1 MRMWRFL
8 FRVALGVAVAI
19 PALVPTC
26 LQAHAVPSTEIVASF
41 KNDRS
46 YTLTINLDPR
56 SFLAT
61 DPTTLPPV
69 PGSWYR
75 DQSKE
80 QITATHAKAREYL
93 AQVLSLIFSGKKNEF
108 SATELVAIDGNDN
121 TPFKADTPEIH
132 LLATLRGTLPVAASD
147 FQIAYDKAATTSL
160 ILLIEHEGE
169 TERRPQVIFPG
180 EASRAVKLAI
190 VAPPLPPPPLPPKS
204 DDFLL
209 IIVLSIAVILL
220 IIGWRLLI
228 RYRHY
233 HRSHRKPRSDYPL

>member
-8 FRVALGVAVAI
+8 FQVALGVAAAI
-19 PALVPTC
+19 PALVPTY

-93 AQVLSLIFSGKKNEF
+93 AQVLSFSFSGTKAELV
-108 SATELVAIDGNDN
+108 ATDLVAIDGNDN

-147 FQIAYDKAATTSL
+147 FLIAYDKAATTSL

-180 EASRAVKLAI
+180 ETSRAIKLVTH
-190 VAPPLPPPPLPPKS
+190 VAPPPPPAQPKS
-204 DDFLL
+204 NNFLL
-209 IIVLSIAVILL
+209 IMVLSIAVILL
-220 IIGWRLLI
+220 VIGWRLLV

-233 HRSHRKPRSDYPL
+233 HRCHRKPRSDYPL